1 MLRNKTYRNF
11 FSLLFMS
18 IYLFVVLF
26 SQNLHNHGSGA
37 VFKDFHFK
45 KTENIFSASSHTAEF
60 TDCLSCH
67 ILHDGNS
74 LIPESFSYGFKNFK
88 YAEQPI
94 SEVQLQYH
102 SQNTSVLFLRGPPE
116 NFI

>member
-1 MLRNKTYRNF
+1 MLRDKTYRNF

-26 SQNLHNHGSGA
+26 SQNLHNHGSGL
-37 VFKDFHFK
+37 VLKDFHFQK
-45 KTENIFSASSHTAEF
+45 SEKIFTQSAYSSQS

-74 LIPESFSYGFKNFK
+74 LVPQDFSYSFKNFK
-88 YAEQPI
+88 YAEQLL
-94 SEVQLQYH
+94 SEVQLSYYSAQP
-102 SQNTSVLFLRGPPE
+102 QVLFLRGPP
-116 NFI
+116 NII

>member
-1 MLRNKTYRNF
+1 
-11 FSLLFMS
+11 MS

-26 SQNLHNHGSGA
+26 SQNLHNHGSGL
-37 VFKDFHFK
+37 VLKDFHFK
-45 KTENIFSASSHTAEF
+45 KIEKTFSTSTHSSEF

-67 ILHDGNS
+67 IIHDGNS
-74 LIPESFSYGFKNFK
+74 LVPQDFSYSFNNLK
-88 YAEQPI
+88 YAEQLL